1 MDSDREGGRPEEP
14 FGDGFEDDY
23 EDGLADFGAR

>member
-1 MDSDREGGRPEEP
+1 MAIDREGGRPEEP

-23 EDGLADFGAR
+23 EDDLADFGEG